1 MALIHEKPAESNFFI
16 MIIHY
21 ELMKIHALTR
31 LLQIIGCPKLIEFII
46 LLRILKLP
54 QAQLHFQQLAHPH
67 QHFLQ
72 LSHLP

>member
-1 MALIHEKPAESNFFI
+1 MALIHEQPAESNFYI

-31 LLQIIGCPKLIEFII
+31 LLQILGCPKLIKFSI

-54 QAQLHFQQLAHPH
+54 QVQ
-67 QHFLQ
+67 
-72 LSHLP
+72 

>member
-1 MALIHEKPAESNFFI
+1 MLIFKFISDKFMALIHEQPAESNFYI

-31 LLQIIGCPKLIEFII
+31 LLQILGCPKLIKFSI

-54 QAQLHFQQLAHPH
+54 QAQ
-67 QHFLQ
+67 
-72 LSHLP
+72 